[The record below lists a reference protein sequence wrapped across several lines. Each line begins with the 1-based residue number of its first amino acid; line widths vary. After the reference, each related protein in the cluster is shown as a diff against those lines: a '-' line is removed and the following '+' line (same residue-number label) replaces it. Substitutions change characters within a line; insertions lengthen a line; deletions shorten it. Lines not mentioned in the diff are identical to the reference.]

1 MYLNK
6 LSRIADYNQQIKKTN
21 QLPII
26 KKAPAIKKDLH
37 HSNSYITPVPNENNF
52 KNYSKNTRII
62 SHGSY
67 GINIHT
73 KLYRINDYLS
83 MTNMTNKDIN
93 PLKTINSFPRTKS
106 VSDNIGLKMKDEIT
120 QFKADTGK
128 TYTCFYQMKKNDFS
142 SQNST
147 KISNNIVNINLR
159 NTNNNL
165 VRSESLGIMDAKID
179 NVNIDNSNNNEYV
192 IKKINN
198 YNLKLLKNS
207 RYFSHTKYIN
217 GPKNKNKENQRQKNK
232 SCSTKNISIEN
243 TRSTSAARR
252 TINDIRVEQL
262 LSKHKI
268 ILESDIKTNFDNNEP
283 KTAEIGVETNLD
295 NTLQNNALFYDF
307 IPVIL
312 QHMKQKQT
320 LDEINKENEWIYN
333 RINTIYE
340 NNVSRKEK
348 FTTLRVK
355 NGEFLFENPII
366 KYLFL
371 EKTLYNLKHTVKFI
385 DIKNKEQLD
394 KKVLNILGEEYKNLK
409 EKKFKFDINDF
420 ITYGYEFDP
429 KLLVKIQ
436 PSIPKLDVQKFFNEI
451 KSKFDKSVHKNTSTK
466 SSVFTNRGGFFTTNK
481 SDYKI
486 IDKTF
491 KSKEENTK
499 KDKSKISSEGFLS
512 RILRQQA
519 LKNKIRKFEGLKL
532 REKEKNQEI
541 DSNRG
546 QNISNLILKETEKK
560 NKKISV
566 KKNNDNKVNNS
577 NDNMNSIEL
586 PSKIDNEKYN
596 SKNLETE
603 KVINIIPH
611 HLFHNDKLRQT
622 QPHVRNS
629 VFSTLK
635 KQLMERNKEKRKI
648 TKREINKEK
657 DKDKDKDKDK
667 EKEIKEKE
675 KNKTIQME
683 RTIHRISKITPV
695 IHKSTPKEI
704 TRNKI
709 VKPLVKKFTIKR
721 YKKKQKTIE
730 PKKSEE
736 NLNAL
741 PSPPPSDFDLIR
753 TSVQLTTI
761 DQGKDNK
768 KEQKREIKNLEE
780 YEQYKKEMIEK
791 NNLEKESKDMLIK
804 EISKEEKKISIRNP
818 ARINEMHYSLRYRNL
833 DTPIYDEA
841 RRFEKIKREDLLN
854 LGEDNLI
861 TQLKRMKKVEENRD
875 EEEEE
880 EDDDYDAY
888 SDSVNSRDYEDL
900 DDLDL
905 SEELENKGEVMK
917 KKWMENSPKFKNRIL
932 DLSTRRRHAISAANY
947 ELFSDLTKS
956 EKISKL
962 SDKVKLLYDKL
973 KQKRKAKK
981 KKRKNNRY
989 FNFEGIDIRNIEEIE
1004 KKKKIHLHRLKED
1017 IKYKINEG
1025 KYHLIEMENFR
1036 HFENA
1041 MNRFRL
1047 KDSLDHKKV
1056 KLYINLVEKYLHF
1069 YKVELD
1075 NKEREKNDEDRIN
1088 RFLRNLNHEVYEKIP
1103 SLKRIQGRFCHSVDY
1118 FQELQKLSEL
1128 HGFLM

>member
-6 LSRIADYNQQIKKTN
+6 LSGIVDYNQQIKKIN

-26 KKAPAIKKDLH
+26 KKLPTIRKELH
-37 HSNSYITPVPNENNF
+37 YSNSYITPVPNENNY
-52 KNYSKNTRII
+52 KNYSKNSRII
-62 SHGSY
+62 SHGTY

-73 KLYRINDYLS
+73 KLYRINDYL
-83 MTNMTNKDIN
+83 NMTNKEIN
-93 PLKTINSFPRTKS
+93 PFKTINSFPRTKS
-106 VSDNIGLKMKDEIT
+106 VNDNIGIKMKDEFT

-128 TYTCFYQMKKNDFS
+128 TYTCFYPLKKTDIS
-142 SQNST
+142 SHNST

-159 NTNNNL
+159 NNNNNIA
-165 VRSESLGIMDAKID
+165 RSESVGIMDAKTD
-179 NVNIDNSNNNEYV
+179 NINNENSHNEYV
-192 IKKINN
+192 IKKLNN
-198 YNLKLLKNS
+198 YNLNLLKNS
-207 RYFSHTKYIN
+207 RYFSNTKYIN

-243 TRSTSAARR
+243 TRSTSAVRR

-268 ILESDIKTNFDNNEP
+268 FVENDTKINFDNNAP
-283 KTAEIGVETNLD
+283 KTAEIGVETNMD
-295 NTLQNNALFYDF
+295 NIQQNNALFYDF

-312 QHMKQKQT
+312 QHMKQKQA
-320 LDEINKENEWIYN
+320 LEEINKENDWIYN
-333 RINTIYE
+333 RINKIYE
-340 NNVSRKEK
+340 NNITRKEK
-348 FTTLRVK
+348 YSTLKVK

-385 DIKNKEQLD
+385 DIKNQEQLD

-409 EKKFKFDINDF
+409 EKKFKYDINDF
-420 ITYGYEFDP
+420 ITHGYEFDP
-429 KLLVKIQ
+429 KLLVKLQ
-436 PSIPKLDVQKFFNEI
+436 QSSIHKLDVQKFLNEI

-481 SDYKI
+481 SDYKVI
-486 IDKTF
+486 DNFDKTI
-491 KSKEENTK
+491 KSKEEKSK
-499 KDKSKISSEGFLS
+499 KDKSKSSSEGFLS
-512 RILRQQA
+512 RILRQQGF
-519 LKNKIRKFEGLKL
+519 KNKIRKFEGLKF
-532 REKEKNQEI
+532 REREKNQEI
-541 DSNRG
+541 DSNRA
-546 QNISNLILKETEKK
+546 QNITNLILKESEK
-560 NKKISV
+560 NNNKISD

-577 NDNMNSIEL
+577 NDNINSIEF

-603 KVINIIPH
+603 KIINVIPH

-622 QPHVRNS
+622 QPQIRNS

-635 KQLMERNKEKRKI
+635 KQLIERNKDKRKI
-648 TKREINKEK
+648 TKREINK
-657 DKDKDKDKDK
+657 DKDK
-667 EKEIKEKE
+667 EKENKEKI
-675 KNKTIQME
+675 KTIQIN
-683 RTIHRISKITPV
+683 RNIHESPKVTPV
-695 IHKSTPKEI
+695 IHKSTPKEN

-709 VKPLVKKFTIKR
+709 VRPFVKKFTIKR
-721 YKKKQKTIE
+721 FKKKKKTIV

-736 NLNAL
+736 NLEAM

-761 DQGKDNK
+761 DQAKNGK
-768 KEQKREIKNLEE
+768 KEVKRQIKNIEE

-804 EISKEEKKISIRNP
+804 EISKEEKKFSIRNP
-818 ARINEMHYSLRYRNL
+818 SRINEMHYSLRYKNL

-841 RRFEKIKREDLLN
+841 RRFEKIKREDLLS

-861 TQLKRMKKVEENRD
+861 TQLKRMKKVEENKE

-888 SDSVNSRDYEDL
+888 SDSVNSSDYENL
-900 DDLDL
+900 DDLDI
-905 SEELENKGEVMK
+905 SQELENKGEVMK
-917 KKWMENSPKFKNRIL
+917 KKWMENSPKFKNRII
-932 DLSTRRRHAISAANY
+932 DISTRRRHAISASNY
-947 ELFSDLTKS
+947 ELFGELTKS

-962 SDKVKLLYDKL
+962 SNKVKSLYDKL
-973 KQKRKAKK
+973 RQKRKAKK
-981 KKRKNNRY
+981 KNRKKNRY
-989 FNFEGIDIRNIEEIE
+989 FNFLGVDFRNIEEIE
-1004 KKKKIHLHRLKED
+1004 KKKKVHLHRLKED

-1025 KYHLIEMENFR
+1025 KYHLIEMENFK

-1047 KDSLDHKKV
+1047 KDSLDPKKV

-1069 YKVELD
+1069 YKVQLD
-1075 NKEREKNDEDRIN
+1075 NKERDKINEDRIN
-1088 RFLRNLNHEVYEKIP
+1088 RFLRNLNHEVYETLP
-1103 SLKRIQGRFCHSVDY
+1103 SLKQIQGRYCHSVDY